1 MGKEKRTIEQQI
13 TAWEAQRAVK
23 NLMGKYVN
31 TLLLNRDFN
40 VFDSFWAGEEDV
52 CLGFNEGWYR
62 GPEAVKGYFDAC
74 RDRNALVAS
83 VLRDHFPEKLGGKSD
98 DEIYGMGTMKIYPL
112 YTPVIEVADDGKT
125 AKGLWSCMGSHCDI
139 DEFGPIARY
148 LWGYY
153 AADFIKEEDG
163 WKIWHLQFVHDIDG
177 VVGENWG
184 APEPEYPELPQ
195 QIQQRTSR
203 KLSCQVQAV
212 TVSKERVQNVRAF
225 HVPLR
230 LCPYVRRPSLKQN
243 TASKFPLYVR
253 NL

>member
-62 GPEAVKGYFDAC
+62 GPAAVRAYYDAC
-74 RDRNALVAS
+74 TERNKLVAE
-83 VLRDHFPEKLGGKSD
+83 VLQKHFPEKLGDKSPE
-98 DEIYGMGTMKIYPL
+98 EIYGIGTMKIYPL
-112 YTPVIEVADDGKT
+112 YTPVIEVADDNKT
-125 AKGLWSCMGSHCDI
+125 AKGLWSCMGSHCDV
-139 DEFGPIARY
+139 DPVGPLARY

-153 AADFIKEEDG
+153 AADFINEG
-163 WKIWHLQFVHDIDG
+163 GSWKIWHLQFVHDIDG

-184 APEPEYPELPQ
+184 APEPEYPELPEFAPLKEFAYPAFTEKETLRSAYSPNK
-195 QIQQRTSR
+195 IPDKTPRIPEPYATFAETFSY
-203 KLSCQVQAV
+203 AV
-212 TVSKERVQNVRAF
+212 KGA
-225 HVPLR
+225 
-230 LCPYVRRPSLKQN
+230 
-243 TASKFPLYVR
+243 
-253 NL
+253 